1 MPILNFSRRST
12 SERLVQAD
20 TIDRTLFA
28 NDRLVVGEFWCPPE
42 SRCWHG
48 LNSVSAAP
56 HVIFPRT
63 PVTIRQ
69 LGRDPVV
76 CDRNHV
82 LYFNPGQRFFRSLR
96 SRDGDHSYYVEPTP
110 ELVFRLG
117 RGLTSFPFAFGPC
130 DPGVFLLQRL
140 AVRHLREPNPDP
152 LLVEECMTE
161 AIAQALERARSFHG
175 LRARSREATRAA
187 HREIVDQ
194 TKELLA
200 ARFRERLTMGE
211 IAGSIGVSRYHLSR
225 VFRACTGF
233 SLHGYRNQLRLRA
246 ALERL
251 ADQHVVL
258 PPLAAELGFSS
269 HSHFTA
275 AFREAFGVAPSS
287 LRGRV
292 GRAKLKDVLARQAAS
307 RIVPLSAAS
316 GAD

>member
-1 MPILNFSRRST
+1 M
-12 SERLVQAD
+12 QAH
-20 TIDRTLFA
+20 TIDRRLLE
-28 NDRLVVGEFWCPPE
+28 NDRLVVGELWCPPE

-56 HVIFPRT
+56 HVVFPRT

-69 LGRDPVV
+69 LGREPVV

-82 LYFNPGQRFFRSLR
+82 LFFNPGQRFFRSLR
-96 SRDGDHSYYVEPTP
+96 SRDGDRSYYVELTP
-110 ELVFRLG
+110 ELMFRLG
-117 RGLTSFPFAFGPC
+117 GGLTSFPFAFGPC
-130 DPGVFLLQRL
+130 DSGVFLLHRL
-140 AVRHLREPNPDP
+140 AIRHLREPNPDP

-161 AIAQALERARSFHG
+161 AVAQALERARAFDG
-175 LRARSREATRAA
+175 VRVRGRQATRAA

-211 IAGSIGVSRYHLSR
+211 IAGAIGVSRFHLSR
-225 VFRACTGF
+225 VFRSCTGF

-251 ADQHVVL
+251 VDPETVL

-275 AFREAFGVAPSS
+275 AFREAFGVAPSA

-292 GRAKLKDVLARQAAS
+292 TRAQLQDVLCEQAAA
-307 RIVPLSAAS
+307 RNVPLSAAS
-316 GAD
+316 GCD

>member
-1 MPILNFSRRST
+1 MQADTIHRTLFE
-12 SERLVQAD
+12 SERLV
-20 TIDRTLFA
+20 L
-28 NDRLVVGEFWCPPE
+28 GELWCPPE

-48 LNSVSAAP
+48 LNSVSAVP

-69 LGRDPVV
+69 LGREPVV

-82 LYFNPGQRFFRSLR
+82 LFFNPGQRFFRSLR
-96 SRDGDHSYYVEPTP
+96 SRDGDRSYYVELAP
-110 ELVFRLG
+110 ELMFNLAH
-117 RGLTSFPFAFGPC
+117 LSSFPFAFGPC
-130 DPGVFLLQRL
+130 DPSVFLLQRL

-152 LLVEECMTE
+152 LLVEESLIE
-161 AIAQALERARSFHG
+161 SVGLAIERARRFHG
-175 LRARSREATRAA
+175 LRSKGREATRAA

-211 IAGSIGVSRYHLSR
+211 IAGAIGVSRFHLSR
-225 VFRACTGF
+225 VFRASTGF

-246 ALERL
+246 ALERI
-251 ADQHVVL
+251 ADPDTRL
-258 PPLAAELGFSS
+258 PGLAAELGFSG

-275 AFREAFGVAPSS
+275 SFREAFGVAPSE

-292 GRAKLKDVLARQAAS
+292 TRGRLEEVLGRHSAS
-307 RIVPLSAAS
+307 KIVPLSAAS
-316 GAD
+316 GCD

>member
-1 MPILNFSRRST
+1 
-12 SERLVQAD
+12 VQAH
-20 TIDRTLFA
+20 TIDRRLFE

-42 SRCWHG
+42 SRCWDG
-48 LNSVSAAP
+48 LNSVSAVP
-56 HVIFPRT
+56 HVVFPRT

-69 LGRDPVV
+69 LGREPVV

-82 LYFNPGQRFFRSLR
+82 LFFNPGQRFFRSLR
-96 SRDGDHSYYVEPTP
+96 SRGGDRSYYVELAP
-110 ELVFRLG
+110 ELLFRLG
-117 RGLTSFPFAFGPC
+117 GPSAFPFAFGPC
-130 DPGVFLLQRL
+130 DASVFLLQRL
-140 AVRHLREPNPDP
+140 TIRHLREPSPDP

-161 AIAQALERARSFHG
+161 ALARALERARAFHG
-175 LRARSREATRAA
+175 LRARGRETTRAA

-211 IAGSIGVSRYHLSR
+211 IADAIGVSRFHLSR
-225 VFRACTGF
+225 VFRTCTGF

-251 ADQHVVL
+251 VDPQTVL

-275 AFREAFGVAPSS
+275 SFREAFGVAPSE
-287 LRGRV
+287 LRGPI
-292 GRAKLKDVLARQAAS
+292 GSKKLEAVLAARAAT
-307 RIVPLSAAS
+307 IVRLSAAS
-316 GAD
+316 GCD

>member
-1 MPILNFSRRST
+1 
-12 SERLVQAD
+12 VQAD
-20 TIDRTLFA
+20 TIHRTLFE
-28 NDRLVVGEFWCPPE
+28 NERLVLGELWCPPE

-69 LGRDPVV
+69 LGREPVV

-82 LYFNPGQRFFRSLR
+82 LFFNPGQRFFRSLR
-96 SRDGDHSYYVEPTP
+96 SRDGDRSYYVELTP
-110 ELVFRLG
+110 ELMCNLA
-117 RGLTSFPFAFGPC
+117 GLTSFPFAFGPC
-130 DPGVFLLQRL
+130 DSQVFVLQRL
-140 AVRHLREPNPDP
+140 AVRHLREPSPDP
-152 LLVEECMTE
+152 LLVEESITE
-161 AIAQALERARSFHG
+161 SVGMALERARGFHG
-175 LRARSREATRAA
+175 LRATGRETTRAA

-211 IAGSIGVSRYHLSR
+211 IAGSIGVSRFHLSR
-225 VFRACTGF
+225 VFRSSTGF

-246 ALERL
+246 ALERIADPETRLPAL
-251 ADQHVVL
+251 AS
-258 PPLAAELGFSS
+258 ELGFSG

-275 AFREAFGVAPSS
+275 AFRETFGVAPSE

-292 GRAKLKDVLARQAAS
+292 TRGRLQDVLERHSAS
-307 RIVPLSAAS
+307 KNVPLSAAS
-316 GAD
+316 GCD

>member
-1 MPILNFSRRST
+1 
-12 SERLVQAD
+12 VQAD
-20 TIDRTLFA
+20 TIHRTLFE
-28 NDRLVVGEFWCPPE
+28 NERLVLGEFWCPPE

-82 LYFNPGQRFFRSLR
+82 LFFNPGQRFFRSLR
-96 SRDGDHSYYVEPTP
+96 SRDGDRSYYVELAP
-110 ELVFRLG
+110 ELMFNLAH
-117 RGLTSFPFAFGPC
+117 LSSFPFAFGPC
-130 DPGVFLLQRL
+130 DPSVFLLQRL

-152 LLVEECMTE
+152 LLVEECATE
-161 AIAQALERARSFHG
+161 AVGLAIERAHAFHG
-175 LRARSREATRAA
+175 LRGKGRDATRAA

-211 IAGSIGVSRYHLSR
+211 IAAAIGVSRFHLSR
-225 VFRACTGF
+225 VFRSSTGF

-246 ALERL
+246 ALERISDSQARLPAL
-251 ADQHVVL
+251 AS
-258 PPLAAELGFSS
+258 ELGFSS

-275 AFREAFGVAPSS
+275 AFRESFGVAPSE

-292 GRAKLKDVLARQAAS
+292 GRAKLQDVLARQSANK
-307 RIVPLSAAS
+307 IVPLSAAS
-316 GAD
+316 GCD

>member
-1 MPILNFSRRST
+1 M
-12 SERLVQAD
+12 QAD
-20 TIDRTLFA
+20 TIHRTLFE
-28 NDRLVVGEFWCPPE
+28 NERLVLGELWCPPE

-69 LGRDPVV
+69 LGREPVV

-82 LYFNPGQRFFRSLR
+82 LFFNPGQRFFRSLR
-96 SRDGDHSYYVEPTP
+96 SRDGDRSYYVELAP
-110 ELVFRLG
+110 ELMFNLA
-117 RGLTSFPFAFGPC
+117 GLTSFPFASGPC
-130 DPGVFLLQRL
+130 DPSVFLLQRL
-140 AVRHLREPNPDP
+140 AVRHLREPNFDP
-152 LLVEECMTE
+152 LLVEESVTE
-161 AIAQALERARSFHG
+161 AVGLALERARAFHG
-175 LRARSREATRAA
+175 LRAKSREATRAA

-211 IAGSIGVSRYHLSR
+211 IAGAIGVSRFHLSR
-225 VFRACTGF
+225 VFRSSTGF

-246 ALERL
+246 ALERIADSQARLPAL
-251 ADQHVVL
+251 AS
-258 PPLAAELGFSS
+258 ELGFSS

-275 AFREAFGVAPSS
+275 AFRESFGVAPSE

-292 GRAKLKDVLARQAAS
+292 TRAKLQDVLACQSATK
-307 RIVPLSAAS
+307 IVPLSAAS
-316 GAD
+316 GSD

>member
-1 MPILNFSRRST
+1 
-12 SERLVQAD
+12 VQAH
-20 TIDRTLFA
+20 TIDRRLFE

-48 LNSVSAAP
+48 LNSVSATP
-56 HVIFPRT
+56 HVVFPRT

-69 LGRDPVV
+69 LGHEPVV

-82 LYFNPGQRFFRSLR
+82 LFFNPGQRFFRSLR
-96 SRDGDHSYYVEPTP
+96 SRDGDRSYYVELAP
-110 ELVFRLG
+110 ELLFRLG
-117 RGLTSFPFAFGPC
+117 GPTTFPFAFGPC
-130 DPGVFLLQRL
+130 DAQVFLLQRL
-140 AVRHLREPNPDP
+140 AIRHLREPNPDP

-161 AIAQALERARSFHG
+161 AVSQALERARAFHG
-175 LRARSREATRAA
+175 LRVRGREATRAA

-200 ARFRERLTMGE
+200 ARFRERLTMGD
-211 IAGSIGVSRYHLSR
+211 IAGSIGVSRFHLSR
-225 VFRACTGF
+225 VFRSCTGF

-251 ADQHVVL
+251 VDPETVL

-275 AFREAFGVAPSS
+275 AFREAFGVAPSA

-292 GRAKLKDVLARQAAS
+292 GRAQLQNVIARHAAG
-307 RIVPLSAAS
+307 RNVPLSAAS
-316 GAD
+316 GCD

>member
-1 MPILNFSRRST
+1 M
-12 SERLVQAD
+12 QAD
-20 TIDRTLFA
+20 TIHRTLFE
-28 NDRLVVGEFWCPPE
+28 NERLVLGEFWCPPE

-69 LGRDPVV
+69 LGREPVV

-82 LYFNPGQRFFRSLR
+82 LFFNPGQRFFRSLR
-96 SRDGDHSYYVEPTP
+96 SREGDRSYYVELAP
-110 ELVFRLG
+110 ELMFNLARLS
-117 RGLTSFPFAFGPC
+117 SFPFAFGPC
-130 DPGVFLLQRL
+130 DPSVFLLQRL

-152 LLVEECMTE
+152 LLVEESVVE
-161 AIAQALERARSFHG
+161 AVALAIERARAFHG
-175 LRARSREATRAA
+175 LRSKSREATRAA

-211 IAGSIGVSRYHLSR
+211 IAGAIGVSRFHLSR
-225 VFRACTGF
+225 VFRSSTGF

-246 ALERL
+246 ALERIADSQARLSGL
-251 ADQHVVL
+251 AS
-258 PPLAAELGFSS
+258 ELGFSS

-275 AFREAFGVAPSS
+275 AFRETFGVAPSE

-292 GRAKLKDVLARQAAS
+292 SRSKLQNVLERQAATK
-307 RIVPLSAAS
+307 IVPLSAAS
-316 GAD
+316 GCD

>member
-1 MPILNFSRRST
+1 MQANTIHRTLFEN
-12 SERLVQAD
+12 ERLV
-20 TIDRTLFA
+20 L
-28 NDRLVVGEFWCPPE
+28 GEFWCPPE

-69 LGRDPVV
+69 LGREPVV

-82 LYFNPGQRFFRSLR
+82 LFFNPGQRFFRSLR
-96 SRDGDHSYYVEPTP
+96 SRDGDRSYYVELAP
-110 ELVFRLG
+110 ELMFSLG
-117 RGLTSFPFAFGPC
+117 RLTSFPFAFGPC
-130 DPGVFLLQRL
+130 DPSVFLLQRL
-140 AVRHLREPNPDP
+140 AVRHLREESPDQ

-161 AIAQALERARSFHG
+161 AVAQALERASSFHG
-175 LRARSREATRAA
+175 LRAKGREATWAA

-211 IAGSIGVSRYHLSR
+211 IAGAIGVSRFHLSR
-225 VFRACTGF
+225 VFRSSTGF
-233 SLHGYRNQLRLRA
+233 SMHGYRNQLRLRA
-246 ALERL
+246 ALERIADSQARLPAL
-251 ADQHVVL
+251 AS
-258 PPLAAELGFSS
+258 ELGFSS

-275 AFREAFGVAPSS
+275 AFRESFGVAPSE

-292 GRAKLKDVLARQAAS
+292 TRAKLQDVLARQSATK
-307 RIVPLSAAS
+307 IVPLSAAS
-316 GAD
+316 GCD

>member
-1 MPILNFSRRST
+1 
-12 SERLVQAD
+12 VQAD
-20 TIDRTLFA
+20 TIHRTLFESE
-28 NDRLVVGEFWCPPE
+28 RLVLGELWCPPE

-48 LNSVSAAP
+48 LNSVSAVP

-69 LGRDPVV
+69 LGREPVV

-82 LYFNPGQRFFRSLR
+82 LFFNPGQRFFRSLR
-96 SRDGDHSYYVEPTP
+96 SRDGDRSYYVELAP
-110 ELVFRLG
+110 ELMFNLAH
-117 RGLTSFPFAFGPC
+117 LSSFPFAFGPC
-130 DPGVFLLQRL
+130 DPSVFLLQRL

-152 LLVEECMTE
+152 LLVEESLIE
-161 AIAQALERARSFHG
+161 SVGLAIERARRFHG
-175 LRARSREATRAA
+175 LRSKGREATRAA

-211 IAGSIGVSRYHLSR
+211 IAGAIGVSRFHLSR
-225 VFRACTGF
+225 VFRASTGF

-246 ALERL
+246 ALERI
-251 ADQHVVL
+251 ADPDTRL
-258 PPLAAELGFSS
+258 PGLAAELGFSG

-275 AFREAFGVAPSS
+275 SFREAFGVAPSE

-292 GRAKLKDVLARQAAS
+292 TRGRLEEVLGRHSAS
-307 RIVPLSAAS
+307 KIVPLSAAS
-316 GAD
+316 GCD

>member
-1 MPILNFSRRST
+1 
-12 SERLVQAD
+12 VQAD
-20 TIDRTLFA
+20 TIDRRLFE
-28 NDRLVVGEFWCPPE
+28 NDRLVVGEFWCPAE

-48 LNSVSAAP
+48 LNSVSAVP

-76 CDRNHV
+76 CDRNLV
-82 LYFNPGQRFFRSLR
+82 LFFNPGQRFFRSLR
-96 SRDGDHSYYVEPTP
+96 SRDGDHSYYVELTP
-110 ELVFRLG
+110 ELMFRLG
-117 RGLTSFPFAFGPC
+117 GGLASFPFAFGPC
-130 DPGVFLLQRL
+130 DPEVFLLQRL
-140 AVRHLREPNPDP
+140 AVRHLREPKPDP
-152 LLVEECMTE
+152 LLVEEAITE
-161 AIAQALERARSFHG
+161 AVRLALERARSFHR
-175 LRARSREATRAA
+175 LRSRRREATRAA

-200 ARFRERLTMGE
+200 ARYRERLTMGE
-211 IAGSIGVSRYHLSR
+211 IAGAIGVSRFHLSR
-225 VFRACTGF
+225 VFRASTGF

-251 ADQHVVL
+251 VDPTATL
-258 PPLAAELGFSS
+258 PPLATELGFSS

-275 AFREAFGVAPSS
+275 AFRESFGVAPSA

-292 GRAKLKDVLARQAAS
+292 GRTKLTGALERYLASKNVR
-307 RIVPLSAAS
+307 LSAAS

>member
-1 MPILNFSRRST
+1 M
-12 SERLVQAD
+12 QAD
-20 TIDRTLFA
+20 TIDRTLFK

-42 SRCWHG
+42 SRCWRG
-48 LNSVSAAP
+48 LNSVSAVP

-69 LGRDPVV
+69 LGREPVV

-82 LYFNPGQRFFRSLR
+82 LFFNPGQRFFRSLR
-96 SRDGDHSYYVEPTP
+96 SRDGDRSYYVELAP
-110 ELVFRLG
+110 ELMFRLG
-117 RGLTSFPFAFGPC
+117 GGLTTFPFAFGPC
-130 DPGVFLLQRL
+130 DSTVFVLQRL
-140 AVRHLREPNPDP
+140 AVRHLREPSPDP
-152 LLVEECMTE
+152 LLVEECLTE

-175 LRARSREATRAA
+175 RKGKGREATRAA

-200 ARFRERLTMGE
+200 ARHRERLTMGE

-225 VFRACTGF
+225 VFHSCTGF

-251 ADQHVVL
+251 VDPRTRL
-258 PPLAAELGFSS
+258 PALAAELGFSS
-269 HSHFTA
+269 HSHFTS
-275 AFREAFGVAPSS
+275 AFRESFGVAPSS

-292 GRAKLKDVLARQAAS
+292 GRAKLADVLSRHAAT
-307 RIVPLSAAS
+307 RNVPLSAAS
-316 GAD
+316 GCD

>member
-1 MPILNFSRRST
+1 M
-12 SERLVQAD
+12 QAD
-20 TIDRTLFA
+20 TINRTLFE
-28 NDRLVVGEFWCPPE
+28 NERLLLGEFWCPPE

-69 LGRDPVV
+69 LGREPVV

-82 LYFNPGQRFFRSLR
+82 LFFNPGQRFFRSLR
-96 SRDGDHSYYVEPTP
+96 SRDGDHSFYVELAP
-110 ELVFRLG
+110 ELMFSLG
-117 RGLTSFPFAFGPC
+117 RLTSFPFAFGPC
-130 DPGVFLLQRL
+130 DPSVFLLQRL
-140 AVRHLREPNPDP
+140 AVRHLREESPDP

-161 AIAQALERARSFHG
+161 AVAQALERASSFHG
-175 LRARSREATRAA
+175 LRAKGREATWAA

-200 ARFRERLTMGE
+200 ARFRERLTVAE
-211 IAGSIGVSRYHLSR
+211 IAGAIGVSRFHLSR
-225 VFRACTGF
+225 VFRSCTGF

-246 ALERL
+246 ALERI
-251 ADQHVVL
+251 ADPHTLL
-258 PPLAAELGFSS
+258 PALAAELGFSS

-275 AFREAFGVAPSS
+275 AFRESFGMAPSD

-292 GRAKLKDVLARQAAS
+292 GPAMLKDVLARQSAS
-307 RIVPLSAAS
+307 KIVPLSAAS
-316 GAD
+316 GCD

>member
-1 MPILNFSRRST
+1 
-12 SERLVQAD
+12 VQAH
-20 TIDRTLFA
+20 TIDRRLFE

-48 LNSVSAAP
+48 LNSVSAVP
-56 HVIFPRT
+56 HVVFPRT

-69 LGRDPVV
+69 LGREPVV

-82 LYFNPGQRFFRSLR
+82 LFFNPGQRFFRSRR
-96 SRDGDHSYYVEPTP
+96 SRDGDRSYYVELTP
-110 ELVFRLG
+110 ELMFRLG
-117 RGLTSFPFAFGPC
+117 GLTSFPFAFGPC
-130 DPGVFLLQRL
+130 DAGVFLLQRL
-140 AVRHLREPNPDP
+140 AIRHLRGPSPDP
-152 LLVEECMTE
+152 VLVEECMTE
-161 AIAQALERARSFHG
+161 AVAQALGRARQFHG
-175 LRARSREATRAA
+175 LRARGRDATRAA

-211 IAGSIGVSRYHLSR
+211 IAAAIGVSRFHLSR
-225 VFRACTGF
+225 VFRSCTGF

-251 ADQHVVL
+251 VDPQTVL

-275 AFREAFGVAPSS
+275 AFREAFGVAPSE
-287 LRGRV
+287 LRGRI
-292 GRAKLKDVLARQAAS
+292 GRVTLETVLAAQTAA
-307 RIVPLSAAS
+307 RNVPLSAAS
-316 GAD
+316 GCD

>member
-1 MPILNFSRRST
+1 VQANTIHRTLFE
-12 SERLVQAD
+12 SERLV
-20 TIDRTLFA
+20 L
-28 NDRLVVGEFWCPPE
+28 GELWCPPE

-48 LNSVSAAP
+48 LNSVSAVP

-69 LGRDPVV
+69 LGREPVV

-82 LYFNPGQRFFRSLR
+82 LFFNPGQRFFRSLR
-96 SRDGDHSYYVEPTP
+96 SRDGDRSYYVELAP
-110 ELVFRLG
+110 ELMFNLAH
-117 RGLTSFPFAFGPC
+117 LSSFPFAFGPC
-130 DPGVFLLQRL
+130 DPSVFLLQRL

-152 LLVEECMTE
+152 LLVEESLIE
-161 AIAQALERARSFHG
+161 SVGLAIERARRFHG
-175 LRARSREATRAA
+175 LRSKGREATRAA

-211 IAGSIGVSRYHLSR
+211 IAGAIGVSRFHLSR
-225 VFRACTGF
+225 VFRASTGF

-246 ALERL
+246 ALERI
-251 ADQHVVL
+251 ADPDTRL
-258 PPLAAELGFSS
+258 PGLAAELGFSG

-275 AFREAFGVAPSS
+275 SFREAFGVAPSE

-292 GRAKLKDVLARQAAS
+292 TRGRLEEVLGRHSAS
-307 RIVPLSAAS
+307 KIVPLSAAS
-316 GAD
+316 GCD

>member
-1 MPILNFSRRST
+1 
-12 SERLVQAD
+12 VQAD
-20 TIDRTLFA
+20 TIDRRLFE
-28 NDRLVVGEFWCPPE
+28 NDRLVVGEFWCPAE
-42 SRCWHG
+42 SACWSG

-69 LGRDPVV
+69 LGREPVV

-82 LYFNPGQRFFRSLR
+82 LFFNPGQRFFRSLR
-96 SRDGDHSYYVEPTP
+96 SRDGDHSYYVELAP
-110 ELVFRLG
+110 ELMFRLG
-117 RGLTSFPFAFGPC
+117 GGLASFPFAFGPS
-130 DPGVFLLQRL
+130 DPEVFLLQRL
-140 AVRHLREPNPDP
+140 AVRHLREPSPDP
-152 LLVEECMTE
+152 ALVEEAITE
-161 AIAQALERARSFHG
+161 AVRIALERARSFHG
-175 LRARSREATRAA
+175 RRNRGREGTRAA

-200 ARFRERLTMGE
+200 ARYRERLTMGE
-211 IAGSIGVSRYHLSR
+211 IARAIGVSRFHLSR
-225 VFRACTGF
+225 VFRSSTGF

-251 ADQHVVL
+251 ADPGVSL
-258 PPLAAELGFSS
+258 PPLATELGFSS

-275 AFREAFGVAPSS
+275 AFREAFGVAPSA

-292 GRAKLKDVLARQAAS
+292 GRTKLRDVLAGHSAS
-307 RIVPLSAAS
+307 KIVRLSAAS

>member
-1 MPILNFSRRST
+1 
-12 SERLVQAD
+12 VQAH
-20 TIDRTLFA
+20 TINRTLFE
-28 NDRLVVGEFWCPPE
+28 NDRLLLGEFWCPPE

-69 LGRDPVV
+69 LGREPVV

-82 LYFNPGQRFFRSLR
+82 LFFNPGQRFFRSLR
-96 SRDGDHSYYVEPTP
+96 SRDGDRSYYVELSR
-110 ELVFRLG
+110 ELMFHLG
-117 RGLTSFPFAFGPC
+117 RGLTSFPFVFGPC
-130 DPGVFLLQRL
+130 EPVVFLLQRL
-140 AVRHLREPNPDP
+140 AVRHLREPAPDP
-152 LLVEECMTE
+152 LLVEEAITE
-161 AIAQALERARSFHG
+161 ALARALERARTFHG
-175 LRARSREATRAA
+175 VRGKGREATRVA

-211 IAGSIGVSRYHLSR
+211 IAEAIGVSRFHLSR
-225 VFRACTGF
+225 VFRTCTGF

-251 ADQHVVL
+251 VDPQAAL
-258 PPLAAELGFSS
+258 PALAGELGFSS

-275 AFREAFGVAPSS
+275 AFKESFGVAPSS

-292 GRAKLKDVLARQAAS
+292 GRNRLRETLVRVGAG

-316 GAD
+316 SGDSA

>member
-1 MPILNFSRRST
+1 MQANTIHRTLFEN
-12 SERLVQAD
+12 ERLV
-20 TIDRTLFA
+20 L
-28 NDRLVVGEFWCPPE
+28 GELWCPPE

-69 LGRDPVV
+69 LGREPVV

-82 LYFNPGQRFFRSLR
+82 LFFNPGQRFFRSLR
-96 SRDGDHSYYVEPTP
+96 SRDGDRSYYVELAP
-110 ELVFRLG
+110 ELMFNLAR
-117 RGLTSFPFAFGPC
+117 LTSFPFAFGPC
-130 DPGVFLLQRL
+130 DPSVFLLQRL
-140 AVRHLREPNPDP
+140 AVRHLREPNFDP
-152 LLVEECMTE
+152 LLVEESVTKT
-161 AIAQALERARSFHG
+161 IGLTLERARTFHD
-175 LRARSREATRAA
+175 LRAKSREATRAA

-211 IAGSIGVSRYHLSR
+211 IAGAIGVSRFHLSR
-225 VFRACTGF
+225 VFRSSTGF

-246 ALERL
+246 ALERIADSQARLPAL
-251 ADQHVVL
+251 AS
-258 PPLAAELGFSS
+258 ELGFSS

-275 AFREAFGVAPSS
+275 AFRESFGVAPSE

-292 GRAKLKDVLARQAAS
+292 TRAKLQDVLARQSATK
-307 RIVPLSAAS
+307 IVPLSAAS
-316 GAD
+316 GCD

>member
-1 MPILNFSRRST
+1 
-12 SERLVQAD
+12 VQAD
-20 TIDRTLFA
+20 TIHRTLFE
-28 NDRLVVGEFWCPPE
+28 NERLVLGELWCPPE

-69 LGRDPVV
+69 LGREPVV

-82 LYFNPGQRFFRSLR
+82 LFFNPGQRFFRSLR
-96 SRDGDHSYYVEPTP
+96 SRDGDHSYYVELAP
-110 ELVFRLG
+110 ELMFNLTR
-117 RGLTSFPFAFGPC
+117 LTSFPFAFGPC
-130 DPGVFLLQRL
+130 EPSVFLLQRL
-140 AVRHLREPNPDP
+140 AVRHLRDPNPDR
-152 LLVEECMTE
+152 LLVEECVIE
-161 AIAQALERARSFHG
+161 AVGLALDRARAFHG
-175 LRARSREATRAA
+175 LRSRGREATRAA

-211 IAGSIGVSRYHLSR
+211 IAGAIGVSRFHLSR
-225 VFRACTGF
+225 VFRSSTGF

-246 ALERL
+246 ALERIADPQARLPAL
-251 ADQHVVL
+251 AS
-258 PPLAAELGFSS
+258 ELGFSS

-275 AFREAFGVAPSS
+275 AFRESFGVAPSE

-292 GRAKLKDVLARQAAS
+292 TGTKLQSVLERSGAS

-316 GAD
+316 GCD

>member
-1 MPILNFSRRST
+1 
-12 SERLVQAD
+12 VQAD
-20 TIDRTLFA
+20 TIHRTLFE
-28 NDRLVVGEFWCPPE
+28 NERLVLGEFWCPPE

-82 LYFNPGQRFFRSLR
+82 LFFNPGQRFFRSLR
-96 SRDGDHSYYVEPTP
+96 SRDGDHSYYVELAP
-110 ELVFRLG
+110 ELMFNLAH
-117 RGLTSFPFAFGPC
+117 LSSFPFAFGPC
-130 DPGVFLLQRL
+130 DPSVFLLQRL

-152 LLVEECMTE
+152 LLVEESATE
-161 AIAQALERARSFHG
+161 AVGLAIERAHAFHG
-175 LRARSREATRAA
+175 LRGKGRETTRAA

-211 IAGSIGVSRYHLSR
+211 IAAAIGVSRFHLSR
-225 VFRACTGF
+225 VFRSSTGF

-246 ALERL
+246 ALERISDSQARLPAL
-251 ADQHVVL
+251 AS
-258 PPLAAELGFSS
+258 ELGFSS

-275 AFREAFGVAPSS
+275 AFRESFGVAPSE

-292 GRAKLKDVLARQAAS
+292 GRSKLQDVLARQSANK
-307 RIVPLSAAS
+307 IVPLSAAS
-316 GAD
+316 GCD